1 MRFGT
6 PTLFLLFAT
15 AVLTASAGDT
25 LRLRPMSVSDK
36 AAERVQRGIWTG
48 VGVEVSTADLR
59 ILVADRPSFVRAEVP
74 IPGKGLVEVTFR
86 RHDVFIPGL
95 LAVRMTSKGPRMVD
109 PSRFVASYIGM
120 SPDGREISMV
130 TTSDIMLVDITGDK
144 SYVIEPDW
152 CGQHTLAPAKPGSAR
167 CETNSEEVSPTVR
180 ELVRHAKPADDVQ
193 SMDTLVMTVAIE
205 GDHDLFRWA
214 KMNTSS
220 ALAYIARVI
229 NVTSRI
235 YERDLAVRLSIAATR
250 LWEKPDDPY
259 PSNAS
264 VFQLIDTF
272 VSTYESTMTDVP
284 RHLGLF
290 ITARGGRGGIA
301 KSIGGVCESGIN
313 YCAVDIVGDLDDDPW
328 DGEYAWDAALVSH
341 EIAHVCGA
349 IHTQSCYWPA
359 GPLDSCVQSE
369 SGSCVTYEATRPRL
383 GTIMSYC
390 HQTRANGGGVV
401 MEFHAENRR
410 VLRSFL
416 ESAPCIGARTHS
428 SAGHISGV
436 VTDANTNAP
445 VIGVELRVEAFQTEL
460 YRGTPQPKGVTTVV
474 TDANGYYRFD
484 GIGTG
489 LYRVLLPETH
499 AILPFDL
506 TSRDRQSVTLMISGP
521 STTLDLS
528 VLPAQQIAFKIADA
542 HQVDSVDGTTIVIVG
557 ETVEDFITSTDVASQ
572 SADAR
577 TSSYRTLPVGTYTA
591 VPVAEGRVFSPQKVR
606 FTVDQGATTDIVFS
620 MREASIKKSAPVL
633 AVTLRED
640 LSGRRTLAEGVS
652 VSLDS
657 GRIAA
662 PMLQSVSDV
671 GGVVV
676 FDTISTEGTYRLR
689 CHADTMFWVPG
700 SATSRSVYFGWMW
713 PSTFLQRERKVP
725 YAARPYMFRN
735 ESVLSW
741 SEIAGTVVASGSA
754 ATDAKLVDVTLPFP
768 FQYNGGATSRMRIC
782 PGGYVILGDEV
793 FRTQWN
799 ILSSYARTTFI
810 IAPFS
815 ASLIGDTTASPH
827 GNVSWTVLGTAPRRT
842 VVVQWANMALREYQ
856 WFNGQYVQRGRL
868 SFQLHIEE
876 ATSNIRFVYGRMESV
891 EPGVSAQV
899 GIRGNDM
906 IDAYGLSNVDAS
918 WDVPRLGGVP
928 IDGTVST
935 MVVSPNRTVSQGKA
949 FVWVAPDIKTS
960 TDVEEATTE
969 PLAVSP
975 LPVTT
980 HAHVRGVND
989 GDKILIRDVT
999 GRIQS
1004 VYDVTGTGAELD
1016 VTGLPTGLYAI
1027 DVVSAFGY
1035 RSTRM
1040 YILR

>member
-6 PTLFLLFAT
+6 PTLLLLIAS
-15 AVLTASAGDT
+15 AVVTASAGDT
-25 LRLRPMSVSDK
+25 LRLRPMTVSAK

-59 ILVADRPSFVRAEVP
+59 ILVADRPSFVRADMP
-74 IPGKGLVEVTFR
+74 IPGVGLVEVTFR

-95 LAVRMTSKGPRMVD
+95 LAVRMTSKGPRMID
-109 PSRFVASYIGM
+109 PSRFVASYIGT
-120 SPDGREISMV
+120 SPDGRDISMV

-167 CETNSEEVSPTVR
+167 CETNSEDVSPTIR
-180 ELVRHAKPADDVQ
+180 ELVRHTKPEDDVQ
-193 SMDTLVMTVAIE
+193 SMDTLMMTVAIE
-205 GDHDLFRWA
+205 GDYDLVRWA

-235 YERDLAVRLSIAATR
+235 YERDFSVRLSIAATR

-272 VSTYESTMTDVP
+272 VSTYETTMTDVP

-301 KSIGGVCESGIN
+301 KSIGGVCESGVN
-313 YCAVDIVGDLDDDPW
+313 YCATDIVGDIDDDPW

-349 IHTQSCYWPA
+349 IHTQSCYWPS

-390 HQTRANGGGVV
+390 HQTRANGGGVR
-401 MEFHAENRR
+401 MEFHPENRR
-410 VLRSFL
+410 VLRAFL
-416 ESAPCIGARTHS
+416 ESAPCVGARPQTT
-428 SAGHISGV
+428 AGKIVGIVTEAS
-436 VTDANTNAP
+436 TDAP
-445 VIGVELRVEAFQTEL
+445 VVGMELRVEAFESEL
-460 YRGTPQPKGVTTVV
+460 YMGTPAPTGVTTVV
-474 TDANGYYRFD
+474 TDAEGRYQFE

-489 LYRVLLPETH
+489 LYRVVLPETH

-506 TSRDRQSVTLMISGP
+506 VSRDRQSVTLMITGP
-521 STTLDLS
+521 VTTLHLS
-528 VLPAQQIAFKIADA
+528 VLPAQQVAFKIDNE
-542 HQVDSVDGTTIVIVG
+542 QQIDSGVGTTIIVVG

-572 SADAR
+572 TADAR
-577 TSSYRTLPVGTYTA
+577 TSTYRILPVGTYTA
-591 VPVAEGRVFSPQKVR
+591 IPVAEGRVFTPQKFR
-606 FTVDQGATTDIVFS
+606 FTVGGKTTSEIRFAVQK
-620 MREASIKKSAPVL
+620 ASTETTAPVL

-640 LSGRRTLAEGVS
+640 LTGKRTLAEGVP
-652 VSLDS
+652 VALDS
-657 GRIAA
+657 GKVAA
-662 PMLQSVSDV
+662 PMLQSVTDA

-676 FDTISTEGTYRLR
+676 FDTINTEGTYRLR
-689 CHADTMFWVPG
+689 CYTDTMLWVPG
-700 SATSRSVYFGWMW
+700 SATSRSVYFGWVW
-713 PSTFLQRERKVP
+713 PSTFLQRERRIP
-725 YAARPYMFRN
+725 YAALPYTYAN
-735 ESVLSW
+735 QSTLSW
-741 SEIAGTVVASGSA
+741 SEISGTILASGSS

-768 FQYNGGATSRMRIC
+768 FRFNGGATSRMRIC
-782 PGGYVILGDEV
+782 PGGYVLLGDDV

-799 ILSSYARTTFI
+799 ILSTYARTTFI
-810 IAPFS
+810 AAPFS
-815 ASLIGDTTASPH
+815 TSLIGDTMTSPP
-827 GNVSWTVLGTAPRRT
+827 GNVSWTVLGTEPHRT
-842 VVVQWANMALREYQ
+842 VVVQWKNMTYREYQ

-868 SFQLHIEE
+868 TFQLHIEE
-876 ATSNIRFVYGRMESV
+876 ATSNIRFVYGPMESV
-891 EPGVSAQV
+891 DPGVSAQV

-918 WDVPRLGGVP
+918 WDVPRLAGIP

-935 MVVSPNRTVSQGKA
+935 MVVSPNRTVSEGKTYL
-949 FVWVAPDIKTS
+949 WIAPDIKTS
-960 TDVEEATTE
+960 TDVEEPTTE

-975 LPVTT
+975 LPATT
-980 HAHVRGVND
+980 HAHVRGLHNGEKVQV
-989 GDKILIRDVT
+989 RDVT
-999 GRIQS
+999 GRVLIVQD
-1004 VYDVTGTGAELD
+1004 VYGNGAELD
-1016 VTGLPTGLYAI
+1016 VTGLPSGLYTI
-1027 DVVSAFGY
+1027 DVLSSSGH

>member
-1 MRFGT
+1 MRFAT
-6 PTLFLLFAT
+6 PTLLVMFA
-15 AVLTASAGDT
+15 AAALTATAGDT
-25 LRLRPMSVSDK
+25 LRLRPMTVSDK

-48 VGVEVSTADLR
+48 VGVDVSTADLR
-59 ILVADRPSFVRAEVP
+59 ILVADRPSFVRADVP
-74 IPGKGLVEVTFR
+74 IPGMGLVEVTFR

-95 LAVRMTSKGPRMVD
+95 LAVRMTSKGPRMID
-109 PSRFVASYIGM
+109 PSRFVASYIGT
-120 SPDGREISMV
+120 SPDGRDISMV

-167 CETNSEEVSPTVR
+167 CETNSEDVSPTIR
-180 ELVRHAKPADDVQ
+180 ELVRHSKHSDGVQ
-193 SMDTLVMTVAIE
+193 SLDTLMMTVAIE
-205 GDHDLFRWA
+205 GDYDLVRWA

-220 ALAYIARVI
+220 ALAYIARVV

-235 YERDLAVRLSIAATR
+235 YERDFAVRISISATR

-301 KSIGGVCESGIN
+301 KSIGGICESGVN
-313 YCAVDIVGDLDDDPW
+313 YCATDIVGDLDDDPW

-349 IHTQSCYWPA
+349 IHTQSCYWPS

-369 SGSCVTYEATRPRL
+369 SGLCVTYEATRPRL

-390 HQTRANGGGVV
+390 HQTRANGGGVR
-401 MEFHAENRR
+401 MEFHPENGR
-410 VLRSFL
+410 VLRAFL
-416 ESAPCIGARTHS
+416 ESAPCVGARPQST
-428 SAGHISGV
+428 AGKILGV
-436 VTDANTNAP
+436 VTDATTDEP
-445 VIGVELRVEAFQTEL
+445 VAGMELRVEAFESEL
-460 YRGTPQPKGVTTVV
+460 YKGTPPPNGVTTLV
-474 TDANGYYRFD
+474 TDADGRYQFD

-489 LYRVLLPETH
+489 LYRVVLPETH

-506 TSRDRQSVTLMISGP
+506 VSRDRQSVTLMITGP
-521 STTLDLS
+521 LTTLNLS
-528 VLPAQQIAFKIADA
+528 VLPAQQVAFKIDDD
-542 HQVDSVDGTTIVIVG
+542 QQIDSGVGTTIIIVG
-557 ETVEDFITSTDVASQ
+557 ETVEDFVTSTDVASQ

-577 TSSYRTLPVGTYTA
+577 TSSYRTLPIGTYTA
-591 VPVAEGRVFSPQKVR
+591 IPVAEGRVFIPQKIN
-606 FTVDQGATTDIVFS
+606 FTVGGKTASDLRFS
-620 MREASIKKSAPVL
+620 VQKASNEKSSPVL
-633 AVTLRED
+633 AITLRED
-640 LSGRRTLAEGVS
+640 LAGKRTLAEGLL

-657 GRIAA
+657 GKVAA
-662 PMLQSVSDV
+662 PMLESTSDA

-676 FDTISTEGTYRLR
+676 FDTIYTEGTYRLR
-689 CHADTMFWVPG
+689 CHTDTMMWVPG

-713 PSTFLQRERKVP
+713 PSTFLQRERRVP
-725 YAARPYMFRN
+725 YAALPYSYTN
-735 ESVLSW
+735 QAALSW
-741 SEIAGTVVASGSA
+741 SEITGTVVASGAS

-768 FQYNGGATSRMRIC
+768 FRYNGGSTSRMRIC
-782 PGGYVILGDEV
+782 PGGYVLLGDDV

-799 ILSSYARTTFI
+799 ILSTYARTTFI
-810 IAPFS
+810 AAPFS
-815 ASLIGDTTASPH
+815 TSLIGDTMTTPQ
-827 GNVSWTVLGTAPRRT
+827 GNVSWTVVGTEPHRT
-842 VVVQWANMALREYQ
+842 VVVQWKNMTYREYQ
-856 WFNGQYVQRGRL
+856 WFNGQYVHRGRL
-868 SFQLHIEE
+868 TFQLHLDE
-876 ATSNIRFVYGRMESV
+876 ATSNIRFVYGPMESV
-891 EPGVSAQV
+891 DPGVSAQV

-918 WDVPRLGGVP
+918 WDVPRLVRIP

-935 MVVSPNRTVSQGKA
+935 MVVSPNRTVSEGKT
-949 FVWVAPDIKTS
+949 FVWIAPDIKTS
-960 TDVEEATTE
+960 TDVEEVTSE

-975 LPVTT
+975 LPASTVARL
-980 HAHVRGVND
+980 HGVHN
-989 GDKILIRDVT
+989 GEKIVVRDVT
-999 GRIQS
+999 GRILIEH
-1004 VYDVTGTGAELD
+1004 DVNGHGTELD
-1016 VTGLPTGLYAI
+1016 VSDLPTGLYGV
-1027 DVVSAFGY
+1027 DVLSASGH